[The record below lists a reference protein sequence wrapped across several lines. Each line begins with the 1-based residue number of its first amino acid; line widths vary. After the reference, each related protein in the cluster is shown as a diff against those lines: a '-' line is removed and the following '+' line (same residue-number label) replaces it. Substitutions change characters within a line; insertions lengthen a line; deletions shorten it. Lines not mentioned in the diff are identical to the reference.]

1 MIEIG
6 KYNTLEVIKELDFG
20 LYLSESLGEEEILLP
35 IKYVK
40 AGTKIGDKIT
50 VFVYFDS
57 EKRPIATTLKPFAEV
72 DEFAFLTVVDK
83 SDFGA
88 FLDLGIAKDIL
99 APIREQAQEMRLG
112 REYVV
117 FLYIDDKTGRILAS
131 SKWNKFIDQTRL
143 NVVENQEVDLF
154 IAERTDLGFK
164 AIINQLFIGLIYH
177 NEIFEPIKIGD
188 KKRGFIKKIREENK
202 IDLSLKPK
210 GFSGVLSEKD
220 SLLSILKS
228 QGGKLSL
235 HDKSSPEEIYET
247 VKMSKKSYKKLI
259 GALYKDGI
267 ISIEENEIKL
277 IGE

>member
-143 NVVENQEVDLF
+143 NLVENQEVDLF

-220 SLLSILKS
+220 SLISILKS

-247 VKMSKKSYKKLI
+247 VKMSKKTYKKLI
-259 GALYKDGI
+259 GTLYKDGI
-267 ISIEENEIKL
+267 ISIEENEIRL

>member
-143 NVVENQEVDLF
+143 NLVENQEVDLF

-259 GALYKDGI
+259 GTLYKDGI
-267 ISIEENEIKL
+267 ISIEENEIRL